1 MSPIQID
8 SETYDEIQRE
18 IDANKRWEFRLL
30 PYAGIALVVLAAI
43 VVVRTVFLT

>member
-8 SETYDEIQRE
+8 SEQYDEIQRE